1 MINYLDLL
9 LYRPTKKDKCERC
22 EKFNNNILTKTE
34 KEKKEHTIHIFQ
46 GNHMKNRMG
55 DSEVTC
61 LSPTLAKKHKK
72 KKQLVENAPKTSQQ
86 SSAKDSNDKAPQK

>member
-9 LYRPTKKDKCERC
+9 LYRPCKKDKCERC
-22 EKFNNNILTKTE
+22 EKFNINILTKTE
-34 KEKKEHTIHIFQ
+34 KEKKEHTIHIYQ

-61 LSPTLAKKHKK
+61 ASPTLGKKTQKK
-72 KKQLVENAPKTSQQ
+72 ETIS
-86 SSAKDSNDKAPQK
+86 